1 MFWAGHEIQREAAKN
16 VGYLWPTIAGDARA
30 KIILKVPS
38 SEPFTGCMSN
48 LLGAIS
54 MFQSSVQGIG
64 REFNRAAVAA
74 AKVARADRG
83 DKVTISAEAR
93 SQPID
98 SEETA
103 SDGIE
108 AAMVDMR
115 VAKYAAIANMRVLSV
130 ADDMAREEAK
140 IIK

>member
-1 MFWAGHEIQREAAKN
+1 
-16 VGYLWPTIAGDARA
+16 
-30 KIILKVPS
+30 
-38 SEPFTGCMSN
+38 MSN

-74 AKVARADRG
+74 AKIARADRG

-98 SEETA
+98 SEENGN
-103 SDGIE
+103 DGIE

>member
-1 MFWAGHEIQREAAKN
+1 
-16 VGYLWPTIAGDARA
+16 
-30 KIILKVPS
+30 
-38 SEPFTGCMSN
+38 MSN
-48 LLGAIS
+48 MLGAIS

-74 AKVARADRG
+74 AKIARADRG
-83 DKVTISAEAR
+83 DKVTLSAEAR

-98 SEETA
+98 SEDDAT
-103 SDGIE
+103 SGIE
-108 AAMVDMR
+108 GPMVDMR

>member
-1 MFWAGHEIQREAAKN
+1 
-16 VGYLWPTIAGDARA
+16 
-30 KIILKVPS
+30 
-38 SEPFTGCMSN
+38 MSN

-74 AKVARADRG
+74 AKISGANRG

-103 SDGIE
+103 ANGIE

-115 VAKYAAIANMRVLSV
+115 VAKYGAIANMRVLSV
-130 ADDMAREEAK
+130 ADDLARQEAK
-140 IIK
+140 IVK

>member
-1 MFWAGHEIQREAAKN
+1 
-16 VGYLWPTIAGDARA
+16 
-30 KIILKVPS
+30 
-38 SEPFTGCMSN
+38 MSN
-48 LLGAIS
+48 LLGAVS

-74 AKVARADRG
+74 AKIASPGRG

-98 SEETA
+98 SEESA
-103 SDGIE
+103 SGDIE

>member
-1 MFWAGHEIQREAAKN
+1 
-16 VGYLWPTIAGDARA
+16 
-30 KIILKVPS
+30 
-38 SEPFTGCMSN
+38 MSN

-54 MFQSSVQGIG
+54 MFQGSVQGIG

-74 AKVARADRG
+74 ARIARTDRG

-98 SEETA
+98 SEGTET
-103 SDGIE
+103 DGIE
-108 AAMVDMR
+108 APMVDMR

-130 ADDMAREEAK
+130 ADDMAREEANLVK
-140 IIK
+140 